1 MYRVSSFVPRFAKAL
16 LGGAGLATAWVNLS
30 PASYYDMVERR
41 LLDLDLP
48 HWLAPLPFSLTPLNI
63 VADGLMALFLFF
75 LGKELWEALTL
86 AQGCLLYTSPSPR
99 D

>member
-1 MYRVSSFVPRFAKAL
+1 MYRGSSFVPRFAKAL

-48 HWLAPLPFSLTPLNI
+48 HWLAPLPDNAP
-63 VADGLMALFLFF
+63 FL
-75 LGKELWEALTL
+75 AY
-86 AQGCLLYTSPSPR
+86 AQITHR
-99 D
+99 